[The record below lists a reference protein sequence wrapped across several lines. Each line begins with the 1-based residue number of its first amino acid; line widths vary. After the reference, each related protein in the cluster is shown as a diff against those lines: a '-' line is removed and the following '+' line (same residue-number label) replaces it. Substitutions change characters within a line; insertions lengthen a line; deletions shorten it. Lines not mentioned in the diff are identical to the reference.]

1 MSNNKFSN
9 ASNQEPSNLTHSPT
23 LKLSNPKTLSNS
35 QTQNHSINCNGR
47 LVDLSTPKIMGILNL
62 TPDSFSDGGKF
73 NNEKAALEQSEKM
86 LKGGAEIID
95 IGPQSTRPNA
105 EFLSAKEEI
114 RRIGNMISTIKK
126 EFPEAL
132 ISLDTFYA
140 ETVKF
145 GFNEGMDIINDISG
159 GHYDEQMFDAAAET
173 KLPYILMHVNPS
185 YETMHEKVKFD
196 DITLAVNQYF
206 SKKTTE
212 LLAKG
217 VNDIILDPGFGFG
230 KTVEDQMKM
239 IDEVE
244 YLGFGK
250 FPLLIGISRK
260 SFIYKPLGK
269 SPLDINEETQKLHLK
284 VLQQGAKI
292 LRVHEVEEAAATLK
306 IFNNL
311 K

>member
-1 MSNNKFSN
+1 
-9 ASNQEPSNLTHSPT
+9 
-23 LKLSNPKTLSNS
+23 
-35 QTQNHSINCNGR
+35 
-47 LVDLSTPKIMGILNL
+47 MGILNM

-73 NNEKAALEQSEKM
+73 NNEKSALKHAEKL
-86 LKGGAEIID
+86 LKDGAEILD

-105 EFLSAKEEI
+105 EFLRADEEVN
-114 RRIGNMISTIKK
+114 RIGNLISLIKK

-132 ISLDTFYA
+132 VSLDTFYA

-145 GFNEGMDIINDISG
+145 GFSEGIDLINDISG
-159 GHYDEQMFDAAAET
+159 GQYDPEMFAAAAET

-185 YETMHEKVKFD
+185 YQTMHDKIKFD
-196 DITLAVNQYF
+196 DITLEVNQYF
-206 SKKTTE
+206 AKKTKE
-212 LLAKG
+212 LLEKG

-239 IDEVE
+239 IHEVE
-244 YLGFGK
+244 YLGFEK

-269 SPLDINEETQKLHLK
+269 SPLDINEETQKLHTK
-284 VLQQGAKI
+284 VLEQGAKI
-292 LRVHEVEEAAATLK
+292 LRVHDVASAKETLTHFLRK
-306 IFNNL
+306 

>member
-1 MSNNKFSN
+1 M
-9 ASNQEPSNLTHSPT
+9 
-23 LKLSNPKTLSNS
+23 LSNS
-35 QTQNHSINCNGR
+35 QTFQPSDAPTHSINCNGR
-47 LVDLSTPKIMGILNL
+47 LVQLDTPKIMGILNM
-62 TPDSFSDGGKF
+62 TPDSFSDGGQF
-73 NNEKAALEQSEKM
+73 NNEKSALKHAEKL
-86 LKGGAEIID
+86 LKDGAEILD

-105 EFLSAKEEI
+105 EFLSAGEEI
-114 RRIGNMISTIKK
+114 KRIGNLISQIKK

-140 ETVKF
+140 ETVQF
-145 GFNEGMDIINDISG
+145 GFNEGIDLINDISG
-159 GHYDEQMFDAAAET
+159 GQYDAKMFDTAAET

-185 YETMHEKVKFD
+185 YETMHDKIKFE
-196 DITLAVNQYF
+196 DITLEVNQYF
-206 SKKTTE
+206 SKKTKE
-212 LLAKG
+212 LLEKG

-239 IDEVE
+239 IHEAE

-269 SPLDINEETQKLHLK
+269 SPLDINEETQKLHRL
-284 VLQQGAKI
+284 VLEQGAKI
-292 LRVHEVEEAAATLK
+292 VRVHDVASAKETLTHFLRK
-306 IFNNL
+306 

>member
-1 MSNNKFSN
+1 M
-9 ASNQEPSNLTHSPT
+9 
-23 LKLSNPKTLSNS
+23 LSNPKTLPHSNPP
-35 QTQNHSINCNGR
+35 THSINCNGR
-47 LVDLSTPKIMGILNL
+47 LVQLDTPKIMGILNM

-73 NNEKAALEQSEKM
+73 NNEKSALEHAEKL
-86 LKGGAEIID
+86 LKDGAEILD

-105 EFLSAKEEI
+105 EFLSAAEEKN
-114 RRIGNMISTIKK
+114 RIGNLISLIKK

-145 GFNEGMDIINDISG
+145 GFNEGIDLINDISG
-159 GHYDEQMFDAAAET
+159 GQYDTEMFDTAAET
-173 KLPYILMHVNPS
+173 RLPYILMHVNPS
-185 YETMHEKVKFD
+185 YETMHDKIKFE
-196 DITLAVNQYF
+196 DITLEMNQYF
-206 SKKTTE
+206 AKKTKE
-212 LLAKG
+212 LLEKG

-239 IDEVE
+239 IHEVE

-260 SFIYKPLGK
+260 SFIYRPLGK
-269 SPLDINEETQKLHLK
+269 SPLDINEETQKLHMK
-284 VLQQGAKI
+284 VLEQGAKI
-292 LRVHEVEEAAATLK
+292 LRVHDVAEAKETLNHFLRK
-306 IFNNL
+306 

>member
-1 MSNNKFSN
+1 M
-9 ASNQEPSNLTHSPT
+9 
-23 LKLSNPKTLSNS
+23 LSNS
-35 QTQNHSINCNGR
+35 QIPEPQPDIYSLNCNGR
-47 LVDLSTPKIMGILNL
+47 LIQLDVPKIMGILNL

-73 NNEKAALEQSEKM
+73 NNEKSALRQAEKLLSE
-86 LKGGAEIID
+86 GAEIID

-105 EFLSAKEEI
+105 EYLSSKEEI
-114 RRIGNMISTIKK
+114 NRIGNIIHLIKK

-145 GFNEGMDIINDISG
+145 GFNEGIDLINDISG
-159 GHYDEQMFDAAAET
+159 GQYDAEMFDTAAQT

-185 YETMHEKVKFD
+185 YETMHDKIRFE
-196 DITLAVNQYF
+196 DITLEVNRYF
-206 SKKTTE
+206 SQKTKE
-212 LLAKG
+212 LLEKG

-244 YLGFGK
+244 YLGFGR

-269 SPLDINEETQKLHLK
+269 SPLDINEETQKLHMK
-284 VLQQGAKI
+284 VLEQGAKI
-292 LRVHEVEEAAATLK
+292 VRVHDVAQAKETVTRFLQRK
-306 IFNNL
+306 
-311 K
+311 